1 MSVSDFTE
9 DSNGISSREKTTQ
22 WLEGILQIYYN
33 YCNKKGK
40 SGAERDGVPSVSVT
54 VGDFDIGPGFC
65 GEGHVSTL
73 SDLLS
78 LKVWFK
84 VFEPTAY

>member
-1 MSVSDFTE
+1 MGDFGD
-9 DSNGISSREKTTQ
+9 DSNEISSREKTTQ
-22 WLEGILQIYYN
+22 WLEGILQIYYT
-33 YCNKKGK
+33 YLKRKGK
-40 SGAERDGVPSVSVT
+40 TGPEREAIPAVTVT
-54 VGDFDIGPGFC
+54 VGDFDIGPGFS

-84 VFEPTAY
+84 VSNIM